1 MVVYSIVFTIKKP
14 NPQSIVKPKNKRNFA
29 VLPFSKFN
37 IDKAIVNE
45 LPISMNVFNKA
56 NPLLSS
62 PAECENNSKLEFLS
76 TINAPKKPTNLS
88 VNSDLLYEAKALKLN
103 LSATFE
109 AALLNELK
117 AARRDKWIAENK
129 QAIDTCNKLA
139 NEHRLFADKHR
150 EF

>member
-1 MVVYSIVFTIKKP
+1 MRQIY
-14 NPQSIVKPKNKRNFA
+14 N
-29 VLPFSKFN
+29 
-37 IDKAIVNE
+37 
-45 LPISMNVFNKA
+45 
-56 NPLLSS
+56 
-62 PAECENNSKLEFLS
+62 
-76 TINAPKKPTNLS
+76 INAPKKPTNLS
-88 VNSDLLYEAKALKLN
+88 VNSDLLYEAKALKIN

-139 NEHRLFADKHR
+139 NTYGLFADKHR